1 MHHGGIHRVNVDS
14 VGEHHD
20 IRPVYGVD
28 DLVGPAPVTIATR
41 VGAVDRIGRDD
52 RDAQRLDRWGALACP
67 RVTMA

>member
-41 VGAVDRIGRDD
+41 SARWTGSVAMTATRNVWIVGGCSHARG
-52 RDAQRLDRWGALACP
+52 
-67 RVTMA
+67 